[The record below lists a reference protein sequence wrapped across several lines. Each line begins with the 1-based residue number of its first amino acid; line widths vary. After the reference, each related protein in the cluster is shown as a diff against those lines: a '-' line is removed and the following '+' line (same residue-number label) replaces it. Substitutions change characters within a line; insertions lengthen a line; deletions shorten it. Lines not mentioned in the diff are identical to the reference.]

1 MVVSKWRES
10 LFLTIHELATSRY
23 FLKFTD
29 CLEHGS
35 TVVHGQW
42 RVRLH
47 FRQPITKQN
56 MKHMKFQLAQQREGR
71 EVPNEPQAD
80 LSQDQK
86 VITMMDAYYS
96 RATDNRVVITTL
108 PQALNSQNLVQ
119 IVPFEPSRK

>member
-1 MVVSKWRES
+1 
-10 LFLTIHELATSRY
+10 
-23 FLKFTD
+23 
-29 CLEHGS
+29 
-35 TVVHGQW
+35 
-42 RVRLH
+42 
-47 FRQPITKQN
+47 
-56 MKHMKFQLAQQREGR
+56 MKHMKFQLAQQQEGR

-108 PQALNSQNLVQ
+108 PQPLNSQNLVQ